1 MKKKKF
7 TLLFLLAVMGIA
19 CNGCNHG
26 LSIQN
31 LQVEMRSNP
40 LGLNLHQPRLSWQI
54 AATMNNVKQTAYQTR
69 VAESPENI
77 KKENDLS
84 WNSGKV

>member
-1 MKKKKF
+1 
-7 TLLFLLAVMGIA
+7 
-19 CNGCNHG
+19 
-26 LSIQN
+26 
-31 LQVEMRSNP
+31 MRSNP
-40 LGLNLHQPRLSWQI
+40 LGLNLQQPRLSWQI